1 MMIGL
6 VWTASEAPI
15 QSKPR
20 GVRWEVVMTARRSF
34 KE

>member
-15 QSKPR
+15 RVKPR
-20 GVRWEVVMTARRSF
+20 RVRWEVVTAAQRSF
-34 KE
+34 EE